1 MIINRCLNCAYL
13 MTCDKTD
20 RNKRDCEWF
29 KAREIKIKD
38 GRELRLRENRER
50 HKENQV

>member
-29 KAREIKIKD
+29 RAGEIKIKEEKD
-38 GRELRLRENRER
+38 KWKRQRMTMTRLKRT
-50 HKENQV
+50 